1 MRKAGK
7 IPHIHLPHVSQSG
20 FNAKVNVL
28 TFGKL
33 QEFFFLFSTFSI
45 LYNDYNIRPKEEG
58 KKKKKRKKRGE
69 GEVRTCFI
77 SVQRAKNWF
86 P

>member
-1 MRKAGK
+1 MRKAEK
-7 IPHIHLPHVSQSG
+7 IPHIHLSQVSQSG

-33 QEFFFLFSTFSI
+33 QDFFFSSIFSV
-45 LYNDYNIRPKEEG
+45 LYNDYNIRL
-58 KKKKKRKKRGE
+58 KKRG
-69 GEVRTCFI
+69 GGGGYFRTCFM

>member
-33 QEFFFLFSTFSI
+33 QDNFFCLFSTFSI
-45 LYNDYNIRPKEEG
+45 LYNDYNLRPKKEER
-58 KKKKKRKKRGE
+58 KKEKRGE